1 MAAAEPV
8 RRSFSARDGLR
19 LSALEWPGPPEGER
33 RLPLLC
39 LPGLAR
45 TSLDFVEIGAR
56 YAGSRRVVALDYAGH
71 GESERA
77 ADPGRYRVEVALRD
91 VLDAMAALHLHRV
104 VLLGTSFGG
113 IVAMSLGVLRPGCLA
128 AVAMND
134 IGPRLESAGLEV
146 VREVIGR
153 DPAFAELDEAAAYL
167 RRLLPRLATDE
178 AGWCSIADKTYARGE
193 DGRLHPR
200 WDIRIVEAL
209 GRAIRARRSSGRS
222 SPRWRTSRCC
232 CSGGRRASCSPPR
245 RWRGCGRCGPTWR
258 WRGCRA
264 SAMRRGWWSLWRS
277 RRWTASSRRS
287 RDAGQGG
294 GDARRHRAGAAGAG
308 HLGLGL
314 HAAAGLA
321 RTARLPRHRR
331 AAAARRV
338 LGGAAAGARGRGAG
352 PGLGGGGRG
361 RGAVARAVRH
371 PGGGAVAL
379 GGALLRAVP
388 LLRYPEARPGRLG
401 RSAEGVLLGHGRRP
415 DGGRDGGGR
424 DLLLRALLP
433 EGAG

>member
-19 LSALEWPGPPEGER
+19 LSALEWLGPPEGER

-56 YAGSRRVVALDYAGH
+56 YAGTRRVVALDYAGH

-77 ADPGRYRVEVALRD
+77 ADPGRYRVEVGLRD

-209 GRAIRARRSSGRS
+209 GRGDPSATEFWPLFAALAHIPLLLFWGQDSKLLTASTVARMR
-222 SPRWRTSRCC
+222 
-232 CSGGRRASCSPPR
+232 
-245 RWRGCGRCGPTWR
+245 
-258 WRGCRA
+258 
-264 SAMRRGWWSLWRS
+264 AMRP
-277 RRWTASSRRS
+277 
-287 RDAGQGG
+287 DMMV
-294 GDARRHRAGAAGAG
+294 
-308 HLGLGL
+308 
-314 HAAAGLA
+314 AGLPGIGHA
-321 RTARLPRHRR
+321 PRLVEP
-331 AAAARRV
+331 
-338 LGGAAAGARGRGAG
+338 L
-352 PGLGGGGRG
+352 
-361 RGAVARAVRH
+361 AVA
-371 PGGGAVAL
+371 AL
-379 GGALLRAVP
+379 DRFL
-388 LLRYPEARPGRLG
+388 
-401 RSAEGVLLGHGRRP
+401 SAQP
-415 DGGRDGGGR
+415 
-424 DLLLRALLP
+424 
-433 EGAG
+433 